1 MLLKMGLPKVLGF
14 GSEALHAYR
23 GRSKGVP
30 KQLEDDTGTRI
41 LPPGTYAPSS
51 YYGADGSELPNGY
64 TAEDG
69 SWIPS
74 YFYTPDGSWIS
85 NDSYLPADS
94 VPLSPETPGT
104 GSSETPTDKNTPTE
118 SAFDSK
124 GQGRDGIDNDEAVWQ
139 LDDMA
144 ESLQPP
150 GYEETTNKS
159 TANDEDEHEQTED
172 AKIKKREKL
181 VRDLVNMVGPAPN
194 PVRRLPCAVIIPQR
208 RPGKKDRGFCR
219 AYAPILAESGIDQDT
234 FLQFI
239 QSFDVANKANPFIEV
254 TFIAG
259 GIVGAVP
266 NATAAIV
273 GAIVQVVAG
282 ISKELQARSRANT
295 FLDRVN
301 QEIFMPR
308 GLVAMVMAFKDDK
321 KSGLASLGQLFQTKK
336 VDINDPNAGD
346 VDQNEINPYDHLTE
360 AALTNNTPQMGEGWW
375 KRNTKKIRETDGKT
389 KGDVQLPES
398 APLVYPY
405 LDAALER
412 SGEPPQ
418 GFKKKMGAAGEW
430 VQDYMDRKSHA
441 DLERE
446 KPGTSLAMSAEQRK
460 PFKSRFN
467 DPDHPANSGSL
478 ISLVTGG
485 AIAMPDRKQMM
496 MDKGKKGF
504 RMLKGEQETPENQQQ
519 QNGPGKKA
527 FSGGLIKTAMK
538 MKQDDIFYLTVIN
551 MPTPEEIEASKAEMR
566 AMMVD
571 FPPGAQSAVDTKMPY
586 SPDDFYPSSYD
597 VSKLPTETV
606 VAEAPTELPA
616 EMPAEPIA
624 FSKASSTVVHGQ
636 QWQVEESQYPAEW
649 SGGSCPPK
657 FNEPTQKQAPP
668 PYPGDYAFPD
678 HSSFKRSY

>member
-1 MLLKMGLPKVLGF
+1 MGLPKVLGF

-51 YYGADGSELPNGY
+51 YYGENGSELPNGY

-74 YFYTPDGSWIS
+74 YFYTPDGSWIP
-85 NDSYLPADS
+85 NDAYLPADL
-94 VPLSPETPGT
+94 VPRTPELETFGT
-104 GSSETPTDKNTPTE
+104 DSSSGNSINRNMPVETGL
-118 SAFDSK
+118 DSK
-124 GQGRDGIDNDEAVWQ
+124 GQDHDGIDNDEAVWQ
-139 LDDMA
+139 LDDIA

-150 GYEETTNKS
+150 GYEEAMNKE
-159 TANDEDEHEQTED
+159 TANDENECEQTED

-181 VRDLVNMVGPAPN
+181 VRDLINIVEPAPSQI
-194 PVRRLPCAVIIPQR
+194 RRLPCAVIIPQR

-239 QSFDVANKANPFIEV
+239 QSFDVASKANPLIEV

-259 GIVGAVP
+259 GILGMVP
-266 NATAAIV
+266 NATAAIA

-282 ISKELQARSRANT
+282 TAKELQARNRANT

-308 GLVAMVMAFKDDK
+308 GLVVMVMAFEDDK
-321 KSGLASLGQLFQTKK
+321 KLGFASLGKLFQTKK

-346 VDQNEINPYDHLTE
+346 VNQNEINPYDHLTD
-360 AALTNNTPQMGEGWW
+360 AALANNTPQMGEGWW
-375 KRNTKKIRETDGKT
+375 KRNMKKIRETDGKT
-389 KGDVQLPES
+389 TGDVQLPES

-405 LDAALER
+405 LDAVLGR

-441 DLERE
+441 DLEQE
-446 KPGTSLAMSAEQRK
+446 KPGTALAMSADQRK

-467 DPDHPANSGSL
+467 DPSHPANSGSL

-504 RMLKGEQETPENQQQ
+504 RMLKGEQEPAENQQQ
-519 QNGPGKKA
+519 QNRRWKKA
-527 FSGGLIKTAMK
+527 SSGGLIKTVMK

-551 MPTPEEIEASKAEMR
+551 MPTPEEIEAAKAEMR
-566 AMMVD
+566 EMMVD
-571 FPPGAQSAVDTKMPY
+571 FPPEAQSAVDTKMPY
-586 SPDDFYPSSYD
+586 SPDDLYPAPLNI
-597 VSKLPTETV
+597 SKLPSENI
-606 VAEAPTELPA
+606 VAKAPTELPA
-616 EMPAEPIA
+616 ELTAPPVAI
-624 FSKASSTVVHGQ
+624 SQASSTVVHEQ
-636 QWQVEESQYPAEW
+636 
-649 SGGSCPPK
+649 
-657 FNEPTQKQAPP
+657 
-668 PYPGDYAFPD
+668 
-678 HSSFKRSY
+678 H